1 MNNTIHSLQIQ
12 YNTKQIGS
20 PCLPEYGVGLK
31 YVFDLCMLL
40 HDVCFQRRDIMACA
54 PTGSGKTAAFILP
67 ILHQLKEPRNEGIRA
82 LVLAPTRELAKQVIT
97 SCSSYAQPA
106 QSGPSLVIRPNRFCL
121 FH

>member
-1 MNNTIHSLQIQ
+1 
-12 YNTKQIGS
+12 
-20 PCLPEYGVGLK
+20 
-31 YVFDLCMLL
+31 
-40 HDVCFQRRDIMACA
+40 MACA

-106 QSGPSLVIRPNRFCL
+106 QSDPIRVTRPTRFVHSCKCTTQIVIQSANLV
-121 FH
+121 